1 MKFRLV
7 AIIPLLLLASMASA
21 IEFQGTNTFTLS
33 ADQTLTNELW
43 LQARTVTLAGTVG
56 EDCFVFADSM
66 GQQTATNLPTLRL
79 AGLFCA
85 DIWGFGETI
94 EMTGIA
100 SNNLRLAAVK
110 TVIINSHVGHNLMA
124 FAPTV
129 SLGEDSSVQGS
140 ALLAGQDVII
150 SGTIR
155 GNTRIYGTKVTLD
168 GKFENDLHVTASEI
182 TVMPGTEIK
191 GDFYYQMEGDLVLDS
206 GVLLG
211 GKMIKQDPPIP
222 APTSTSST
230 LMLQL
235 TLLCGAIMVGMAFVS
250 LTPGIAA
257 LSVHKLTES
266 FWRCILFGFIAFALV
281 PLIAAFLLF
290 TVAGIPLSVIL
301 ILAYVILIY
310 VSKIIV
316 GLFIGHLII
325 RKSTPVPPNLLFPV
339 MSLGLLALYAATS
352 LPFPFDIVFWFAIT
366 LSGMG
371 ALVSAILDRR
381 TPVLVSCSVEQGSKP
396 PPVSGATPPGA

>member
-7 AIIPLLLLASMASA
+7 AIMPLLLLASMASA

-266 FWRCILFGFIAFALV
+266 FWRCILFGFIAFAL
-281 PLIAAFLLF
+281 
-290 TVAGIPLSVIL
+290 
-301 ILAYVILIY
+301 
-310 VSKIIV
+310 
-316 GLFIGHLII
+316 GH
-325 RKSTPVPPNLLFPV
+325 
-339 MSLGLLALYAATS
+339 
-352 LPFPFDIVFWFAIT
+352 
-366 LSGMG
+366 
-371 ALVSAILDRR
+371 
-381 TPVLVSCSVEQGSKP
+381 QGKCDE
-396 PPVSGATPPGA
+396 AK